1 MVTELGRRS
10 FITGVSAL
18 AVAPMAFGAAPSKRI
33 VTLEWTSTE
42 IALSLGK
49 SPVGCAEPS
58 GYQTWVNVA
67 NDKLDHVTDVGRRQQ
82 PSLEAIRNLQPDLIL
97 SSRFRHASLAAA
109 LGEIAPTHLLDDQ
122 AGDGDMLAAVYQ
134 SVGQAGTALS
144 LESEAKALLA
154 QFDSNIDL
162 LKTKSAGQIS
172 GRKLLVA
179 QPLPGVPRLR
189 VFAPNSAI
197 SMLLS
202 RVGFS
207 TALDMDPQP
216 FGFTTIDLEGLA
228 ALDSETSLFLLSEQ
242 LPSELSDAALWPVL
256 PLVAQGHV
264 HLASTPHWPFG
275 STASLKR
282 LVEDI
287 VRTFA

>member
-1 MVTELGRRS
+1 VVIRLGRRS

-18 AVAPMAFGAAPSKRI
+18 AVAPMAFGALPSGRV

-42 IALSLGK
+42 IALLLGI

-58 GYQTWVNVA
+58 GYRTWVNVA
-67 NDKLDHVTDVGRRQQ
+67 NDKLEHVADVGRRQQ

-109 LGEIAPTHLLDDQ
+109 LGEIAPTHLIDDQ

-134 SVGQAGTALS
+134 SIGQAGKALS
-144 LESEAKALLA
+144 LESEAAALLA
-154 QFDSNIDL
+154 QFDDNIDQ
-162 LKTKSAGQIS
+162 LKTQSAEKVS

-189 VFAPNSAI
+189 VFAANSAI
-197 SMLLS
+197 SMLLG
-202 RVGFS
+202 RVGFAQ
-207 TALDMDPQP
+207 ALEMDPQP

-228 ALDSETSLFLLSEQ
+228 TLDSETSLFLLAQQ
-242 LPSELSDAALWPVL
+242 LPTELSEAALWPVL

-275 STASLKR
+275 STASLQR

-287 VRTFA
+287 VKTFA

>member
-1 MVTELGRRS
+1 
-10 FITGVSAL
+10 
-18 AVAPMAFGAAPSKRI
+18 MAFGALPSRRV

-42 IALSLGK
+42 IALLLGI

-58 GYQTWVNVA
+58 GYRTWVNVA
-67 NDKLDHVTDVGRRQQ
+67 NDKLEHVADVGRRQQ

-109 LGEIAPTHLLDDQ
+109 LGEIAPTHLIDDQ

-134 SVGQAGTALS
+134 SIGQAGKALS
-144 LESEAKALLA
+144 LESEAAALLA
-154 QFDSNIDL
+154 QFDDNIDQ
-162 LKTKSAGQIS
+162 LKTQSAEKVS

-189 VFAPNSAI
+189 VFAANSAI
-197 SMLLS
+197 SMLLG
-202 RVGFS
+202 RVGFAQ
-207 TALDMDPQP
+207 ALEMDPQP

-228 ALDSETSLFLLSEQ
+228 TLDSETSLFLLAQQ
-242 LPSELSDAALWPVL
+242 LPTELSEAALWPVL

-275 STASLKR
+275 STASLQR

-287 VRTFA
+287 VKTFA

>member
-1 MVTELGRRS
+1 MVTRLGRRS
-10 FITGVSAL
+10 FITGVSAF
-18 AVAPMAFGAAPSKRI
+18 AVAPMAFGALPSRRI
-33 VTLEWTSTE
+33 VTLEWTTTE
-42 IALSLGK
+42 IALLLGI

-58 GYQTWVNVA
+58 GYRTWVNVA
-67 NDKLDHVTDVGRRQQ
+67 NDKLDHVSDVGRRQQ

-134 SVGQAGTALS
+134 SVGQAGVALS
-144 LESEAKALLA
+144 LESVAKALLT
-154 QFDSNIDL
+154 QFDRNIDL
-162 LKTKSAGQIS
+162 LNTQSAKQIS

-202 RVGFS
+202 RVGF
-207 TALDMDPQP
+207 APGLDIGPQS

-228 ALDSETSLFLLSEQ
+228 ALDSETSLFLLAQQ
-242 LPSELSDAALWPVL
+242 LPSELSEAALWPVL

-275 STASLKR
+275 STASLQR
-282 LVEDI
+282 LAEDI